1 MPICWSISNASNAAQ
16 CSAILPPSKRNT
28 SIPDVLT
35 RLPVGASPIIS
46 PRCTAHTDTGG
57 YVVLFGDRVFILEA
71 KSGNMTLEVATACCH
86 ERLRALFIKPG
97 NSP

>member
-35 RLPVGASPIIS
+35 RLPVG
-46 PRCTAHTDTGG
+46 G
-57 YVVLFGDRVFILEA
+57 
-71 KSGNMTLEVATACCH
+71 
-86 ERLRALFIKPG
+86 KPHHL
-97 NSP
+97 P